1 MMLRCCLHLG
11 FKAMRNVAQ
20 ISAWNRG
27 GLERLVLV
35 IHGWQEGRTWKAFSM
50 FHKTCR
56 VDLKLNN
63 QTQHFRSIARHFS
76 GNGMLHILKWV
87 LIFQTLRPA
96 ALSGVAREVQSLIH
110 SNQFKTP
117 SEYVQNVKCNDD
129 TNFIQIPIGWLRIDY
144 ACHTNIS
151 WILCIL
157 YTYPHINNQHIPPTP
172 APMSTM
178 RKGLW
183 LGFIAWKASPQPRP
197 NQ

>member
-1 MMLRCCLHLG
+1 
-11 FKAMRNVAQ
+11 MRNVAQ
-20 ISAWNRG
+20 ISAWNGWSSLWAVGPSDFMDGRKAW
-27 GLERLVLV
+27 LVEL
-35 IHGWQEGRTWKAFSM
+35 ISNSTSIFAAFS
-50 FHKTCR
+50 
-56 VDLKLNN
+56 
-63 QTQHFRSIARHFS
+63 QHFRHDISL
-76 GNGMLHILKWV
+76 GTELLHILKWV

-96 ALSGVAREVQSLIH
+96 AVSGVAREVQSLIH